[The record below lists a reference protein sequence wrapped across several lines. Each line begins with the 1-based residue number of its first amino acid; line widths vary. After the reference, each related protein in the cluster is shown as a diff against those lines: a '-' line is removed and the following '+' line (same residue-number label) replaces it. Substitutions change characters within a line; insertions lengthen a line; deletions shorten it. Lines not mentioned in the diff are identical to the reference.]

1 MEIIVYGATGRVGSR
16 IVAEA
21 SGRGHEIT
29 AVTRNPAHVD
39 GARRT
44 VVGDALDVASLVELA
59 SGHDALVAAISSGF
73 MAGQQDFEV
82 YTRSADTL
90 AEASRRLGEGAPRIV
105 IVGGAGSLFVAPGV
119 RAVDTPDFPEFV
131 KPEALAHA
139 DGLERW
145 RTFQDVDW
153 TYISP
158 AATLDPGE
166 RTGRYQRGQDD
177 LLKDADGVSFIS
189 MEDYAVALVDELD
202 QPTTSRQRITVA
214 H

>member
-1 MEIIVYGATGRVGSR
+1 MKIIVYGATGRVGSR

-29 AVTRNPAHVD
+29 AVTRNPAQVE
-39 GARRT
+39 GAARN
-44 VVGDALDVASLVELA
+44 VAGDALDVASLVELA
-59 SGHDALVAAISSGF
+59 SGHDALVAAVSSGF
-73 MAGQQDFEV
+73 MAGEPNFEV
-82 YTRSADTL
+82 YTRSADAL
-90 AEASRRLGEGAPRIV
+90 AEASRRLGDNAPRIV

-119 RAVDTPDFPEFV
+119 RAVDTPGFPEFA

-145 RTFQDVDW
+145 RTLDDVDW

-158 AATLDPGE
+158 AATLEPGE

-177 LLKDADGVSFIS
+177 LLKAADGVSFIS

-214 H
+214 N